1 MAKRKSETTRPWRDD
16 PEMGDMG
23 DKEYREE
30 IFRSL
35 QEDGVPPDDLPDLKL
50 RKQYSKW
57 LQKV

>member
-1 MAKRKSETTRPWRDD
+1 
-16 PEMGDMG
+16 MGDMG